1 MEHQSNI
8 QKHIEYQEDESGKQY
23 NAKAEQKKKIQE
35 KVKSIDKVY
44 EELNIAV
51 SEQEY
56 IIKEIMLR

>member
-8 QKHIEYQEDESGKQY
+8 QKHIEYQEDKSGKQY
-23 NAKAEQKKKIQE
+23 NTKAEQKKKIQE